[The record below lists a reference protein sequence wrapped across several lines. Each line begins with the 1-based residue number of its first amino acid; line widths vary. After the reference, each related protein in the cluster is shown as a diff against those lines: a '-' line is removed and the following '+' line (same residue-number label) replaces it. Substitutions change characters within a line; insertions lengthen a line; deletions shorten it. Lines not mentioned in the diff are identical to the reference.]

1 LSSVSFHKKRIEE
14 CLRENIQINE
24 REAQIE
30 AENILKFALK
40 KPSSFFIS
48 NQKTN
53 IDKIQEELISSIL
66 KKRIKSEPLAYILN
80 EWDFYG
86 ETFYLDKNSLI
97 PRQDTELLIDL
108 VLKRYDKGS
117 KLNILDLGT
126 GSGVIGITLSKLY
139 PNSMI
144 TISDISSKALNVAN
158 KNIKNHNV
166 TNIRSLE
173 SDWFDSFKEEE
184 LFDLILTNPPY
195 ISKDDDHLNNLELGY
210 EPSNALVA
218 SKNGF
223 ADIFKIIDTSPRFL
237 NSEGLL
243 MIEHG
248 YTQGNRV
255 KNYFQQKS
263 FNNIKQHRDIN
274 QKIRVTSASKIKI

>member
-1 LSSVSFHKKRIEE
+1 MSSVSFQKKRIEE

-24 REAQIE
+24 REAHIE

-53 IDKIQEELISSIL
+53 IDEIQEELISSIL

-144 TISDISSKALNVAN
+144 TISDISSKALDVAN

-173 SDWFDSFKEEE
+173 SDWFNSFKEKE

-195 ISKDDDHLNNLELGY
+195 ISKDDDHLNNLELSY

-255 KNYFQQKS
+255 KNYFQQKP

>member
-1 LSSVSFHKKRIEE
+1 LSSVSYQKKRIEE

-30 AENILKFALK
+30 AEYILKFALK

-48 NQKTN
+48 NQKIN
-53 IDKIQEELISSIL
+53 IDKTQEEFISSIL
-66 KKRIKSEPLAYILN
+66 KKRIKHEPLAYIFN

-86 ETFYLDKNSLI
+86 KTFYLDKNSLI
-97 PRQDTELLIDL
+97 PRQDTELLIDI
-108 VLKRYDKGS
+108 VLKEFDKES

-139 PNSMI
+139 PNSTI
-144 TISDISSKALNVAN
+144 IISDIASKALKVAN
-158 KNIKNHNV
+158 KNIKKHNA

-173 SDWFDSFKEEE
+173 SDWFDSFKEKE

-195 ISKDDDHLNNLELGY
+195 ISKDDVHLNNLELGY

-218 SKNGF
+218 ANDGF

-248 YTQGNRV
+248 HTQGHSV

-263 FNNIKQHRDIN
+263 FDNIKQHRDIN
-274 QKIRVTSASKIKI
+274 QKIRVTSASKIKV

>member
-1 LSSVSFHKKRIEE
+1 MSSVSFHKKRIEE

-173 SDWFDSFKEEE
+173 SDWFNSFKEKE

-210 EPSNALVA
+210 EPTNALVA

-248 YTQGNRV
+248 YRQGNRV

>member
-1 LSSVSFHKKRIEE
+1 MSSVSFHKKRIEKS
-14 CLRENIQINE
+14 LRENIQINE

-40 KPSSFFIS
+40 KSSSFFIS

-53 IDKIQEELISSIL
+53 IDKLQEELISSIL

-166 TNIRSLE
+166 SNIRSLE
-173 SDWFDSFKEEE
+173 SDWFNSFKEKE

-195 ISKDDDHLNNLELGY
+195 ISKDDGHLNNLELGY

>member
-1 LSSVSFHKKRIEE
+1 MSSVSFHKKRIEE

-108 VLKRYDKGS
+108 VLKRFDKGS

-173 SDWFDSFKEEE
+173 SDWFNSFKEKE

-195 ISKDDDHLNNLELGY
+195 IAKDDDHLNNLELGY

>member
-1 LSSVSFHKKRIEE
+1 MASVSFHKKRIEA

-173 SDWFDSFKEEE
+173 SDWFDNFKEEE

>member
-1 LSSVSFHKKRIEE
+1 MSSVSFHKKRIEE

-108 VLKRYDKGS
+108 VLKRYDKGC
-117 KLNILDLGT
+117 KLNVLDLGT

-173 SDWFDSFKEEE
+173 SDWFNSFKEKE

>member
-1 LSSVSFHKKRIEE
+1 MSSVSFHKKRIEE

-66 KKRIKSEPLAYILN
+66 KKRVKSEPLAYILN

-173 SDWFDSFKEEE
+173 SDWFNSFKEKE

>member
-1 LSSVSFHKKRIEE
+1 MSSVSFHKKRIEA

-166 TNIRSLE
+166 RNIRSLE
-173 SDWFDSFKEEE
+173 SDWFNGFREKE
-184 LFDLILTNPPY
+184 LFDLIVTNPPY

-210 EPSNALVA
+210 EPKNALVA

>member
-1 LSSVSFHKKRIEE
+1 MSSVSFHKKRIEE

-48 NQKTN
+48 NQKKN

-166 TNIRSLE
+166 SNIRSLE
-173 SDWFDSFKEEE
+173 SDWFNSFKEKE

>member
-1 LSSVSFHKKRIEE
+1 MSSVSYQKKRIEE

-30 AENILKFALK
+30 AEYILKFALK

-48 NQKTN
+48 NQKIN
-53 IDKIQEELISSIL
+53 IDKTQEEFISSIL
-66 KKRIKSEPLAYILN
+66 KKRIKHEPLAYIFN

-173 SDWFDSFKEEE
+173 SDWFNSFKEKE

>member
-1 LSSVSFHKKRIEE
+1 MSSVSFHKKRIEE

-30 AENILKFALK
+30 AENILKFVLK

-48 NQKTN
+48 NQKKN

-108 VLKRYDKGS
+108 VLKRYDKES

-158 KNIKNHNV
+158 KNIKKHSV
-166 TNIRSLE
+166 TNIRSLK
-173 SDWFDSFKEEE
+173 SNWFDSFHEKE

-195 ISKDDDHLNNLELGY
+195 ISKDDVHLNNLELVY
-210 EPSNALVA
+210 EPSNALISA
-218 SKNGF
+218 NDGF
-223 ADIFKIIDTSPRFL
+223 ADIFKIVDASPRFL
-237 NSEGLL
+237 KSEGLL

-248 YTQGNRV
+248 HTQGNRV

-263 FNNIKQHRDIN
+263 FDNIKQHRDIN
-274 QKIRVTSASKIKI
+274 EKIRVTSASKIKV

>member
-1 LSSVSFHKKRIEE
+1 MSSVSFHKKRIED
-14 CLRENIQINE
+14 CLRKNIQINE

-30 AENILKFALK
+30 AEYILKFALK

-48 NQKTN
+48 NQKIN
-53 IDKIQEELISSIL
+53 IDKTQEEFISSIL
-66 KKRIKSEPLAYILN
+66 KKRIKHEPLAYIFN

-97 PRQDTELLIDL
+97 PRQDTELLIDI
-108 VLKRYDKGS
+108 VLKEFDKES

-126 GSGVIGITLSKLY
+126 GSGIIGITLSKLY
-139 PNSMI
+139 PNSTI
-144 TISDISSKALNVAN
+144 IISDISSKALKVAN
-158 KNIKNHNV
+158 KNIKKHNA
-166 TNIRSLE
+166 TNIYTLE
-173 SDWFDSFKEEE
+173 SDWFDNIQEKE

-195 ISKDDDHLNNLELGY
+195 ISKDDVHLNNLELGY

-218 SKNGF
+218 ANDGF

-248 YTQGNRV
+248 HTQGHSV

-263 FNNIKQHRDIN
+263 FDNIKQHRDIN
-274 QKIRVTSASKIKI
+274 QKIRVTSASKIKV

>member
-1 LSSVSFHKKRIEE
+1 MSSVSYQKKRIEE

-97 PRQDTELLIDL
+97 PRQDTELLIDI
-108 VLKRYDKGS
+108 VLKEFDKES

-139 PNSMI
+139 PNSTI
-144 TISDISSKALNVAN
+144 IISDISSKALKVAN
-158 KNIKNHNV
+158 KNIKKHNA
-166 TNIRSLE
+166 TNIYTLE
-173 SDWFDSFKEEE
+173 SDWFDNIQEKE

-195 ISKDDDHLNNLELGY
+195 ISKDDVHLNNLELGY
-210 EPSNALVA
+210 EPSNALIA
-218 SKNGF
+218 SNNGF
-223 ADIFKIIDTSPRFL
+223 ADILKIIDTSPRFL

-248 YTQGNRV
+248 YTQGNKV

>member
-97 PRQDTELLIDL
+97 PRQDTELIIDL
-108 VLKRYDKGS
+108 VLKRFDRAS

-139 PNSMI
+139 PNSII

-158 KNIKNHNV
+158 KNIKKHSV
-166 TNIRSLE
+166 TNIRSLK
-173 SDWFDSFKEEE
+173 SNWFDSFHEKE

-195 ISKDDDHLNNLELGY
+195 ISKDDVHLNNLELVY
-210 EPSNALVA
+210 EPSNALISA
-218 SKNGF
+218 NDGF
-223 ADIFKIIDTSPRFL
+223 ADIFKIVDASPRFL
-237 NSEGLL
+237 KSEGLL

-248 YTQGNRV
+248 HTQGNRV
-255 KNYFQQKS
+255 KNYFHKKS

>member
-1 LSSVSFHKKRIEE
+1 MSSVSFHKKRIEA

-80 EWDFYG
+80 ELDFYG

-173 SDWFDSFKEEE
+173 SDWFNSFKEKE

-223 ADIFKIIDTSPRFL
+223 ADIFKIIDTTPRFL
-237 NSEGLL
+237 NLEGLL

-248 YTQGNRV
+248 HTQGNRV

>member
-1 LSSVSFHKKRIEE
+1 
-14 CLRENIQINE
+14 
-24 REAQIE
+24 
-30 AENILKFALK
+30 
-40 KPSSFFIS
+40 
-48 NQKTN
+48 
-53 IDKIQEELISSIL
+53 
-66 KKRIKSEPLAYILN
+66 LN

-248 YTQGNRV
+248 HTQGNRV

>member
-14 CLRENIQINE
+14 CLKKNIQINE

-30 AENILKFALK
+30 AEYILRFALK
-40 KPSSFFIS
+40 KPSTFFIC

-53 IDKIQEELISSIL
+53 IDKIQEDFISSIL
-66 KKRIKSEPLAYILN
+66 RKRIKGEPLAYIFN

-97 PRQDTELLIDL
+97 PRQDTELIIDL
-108 VLKRYDKGS
+108 VIKKFGKES

-126 GSGVIGITLSKLY
+126 GSGVIGITLSKLF
-139 PNSMI
+139 PNSTI

-158 KNIKNHNV
+158 KNIKKHSV
-166 TNIRSLE
+166 TNIRTLK
-173 SDWFDSFKEEE
+173 SDWFDNIQEKE

-195 ISKDDDHLNNLELGY
+195 ISKDDVHLNNLELGY
-210 EPSNALVA
+210 EPSNALVSA
-218 SKNGF
+218 NNGF
-223 ADIFKIIDTSPRFL
+223 ADIFKIIDISPRFL

-248 YTQGNRV
+248 HTQGNGV
-255 KNYFQQKS
+255 KNYFQHKS
-263 FNNIKQHRDIN
+263 FENIKQHRDIN
-274 QKIRVTSASKIKI
+274 QKIRVTSASKIKV

>member
-1 LSSVSFHKKRIEE
+1 MSSVSFHKKRIEE

-173 SDWFDSFKEEE
+173 SDWFDNFKEKE

-210 EPSNALVA
+210 EPSNGLVA

-223 ADIFKIIDTSPRFL
+223 ADMFKIIDTSPRFFK
-237 NSEGLL
+237 SEGLL

-248 YTQGNRV
+248 HTQGNRV

>member
-1 LSSVSFHKKRIEE
+1 
-14 CLRENIQINE
+14 
-24 REAQIE
+24 
-30 AENILKFALK
+30 
-40 KPSSFFIS
+40 
-48 NQKTN
+48 
-53 IDKIQEELISSIL
+53 LISSIL

-173 SDWFDSFKEEE
+173 SDWFNSFKEKE

-263 FNNIKQHRDIN
+263 FNNIEQHRDIN

>member
-173 SDWFDSFKEEE
+173 SDWFNSFKEKK

>member
-1 LSSVSFHKKRIEE
+1 LSSVSYQKKRIEE

-173 SDWFDSFKEEE
+173 SDWFNSFKEKE
-184 LFDLILTNPPY
+184 LFDLILTNSPY

-210 EPSNALVA
+210 EPSYALVA
-218 SKNGF
+218 AKNGF

-248 YTQGNRV
+248 HTQGNRV

>member
-14 CLRENIQINE
+14 CLRKNIQINE

-30 AENILKFALK
+30 AEYILRFALK

-48 NQKTN
+48 NQKF
-53 IDKIQEELISSIL
+53 KINKILEEFISSIL
-66 KKRIKSEPLAYILN
+66 KKRIKREPLAYIFN

-97 PRQDTELLIDL
+97 PRQDTELIIDL
-108 VLKRYDKGS
+108 VIDKES

-139 PNSMI
+139 PNSII

-173 SDWFDSFKEEE
+173 SDWFDNFKEKE

-195 ISKDDDHLNNLELGY
+195 ISKDDVHLNNLELGY

-218 SKNGF
+218 ANDGF
-223 ADIFKIIDTSPRFL
+223 ADIFKIIDTSPKFL
-237 NSEGLL
+237 NSGGLL
-243 MIEHG
+243 IIEHG
-248 YTQGNRV
+248 HTQGNRV
-255 KNYFQQKS
+255 KNYFQHRS
-263 FNNIKQHRDIN
+263 FDNIKQHQDIN
-274 QKIRVTSASKIKI
+274 QKIRVTSASKIKV

>member
-1 LSSVSFHKKRIEE
+1 MSSVSFHKKRIEE

-24 REAQIE
+24 REAHIE
-30 AENILKFALK
+30 AE
-40 KPSSFFIS
+40 
-48 NQKTN
+48 T
-53 IDKIQEELISSIL
+53 QEEFISSIL
-66 KKRIKSEPLAYILN
+66 EKRIKREPLAYIFN

-86 ETFYLDKNSLI
+86 KTFYLDKNSLI

-173 SDWFDSFKEEE
+173 SDWFNSFKEKE

-195 ISKDDDHLNNLELGY
+195 ISKDDDHLNNLELSY

-237 NSEGLL
+237 NLEGLL

-248 YTQGNRV
+248 HTQGNRV
-255 KNYFQQKS
+255 KNYFQQKP

>member
-1 LSSVSFHKKRIEE
+1 LSSVSFHKKRIEA

-108 VLKRYDKGS
+108 VLKRYDKES

-158 KNIKNHNV
+158 KNIKNHN
-166 TNIRSLE
+166 
-173 SDWFDSFKEEE
+173 
-184 LFDLILTNPPY
+184 
-195 ISKDDDHLNNLELGY
+195 
-210 EPSNALVA
+210 SN
-218 SKNGF
+218 KYPFFG
-223 ADIFKIIDTSPRFL
+223 K
-237 NSEGLL
+237 
-243 MIEHG
+243 
-248 YTQGNRV
+248 
-255 KNYFQQKS
+255 
-263 FNNIKQHRDIN
+263 
-274 QKIRVTSASKIKI
+274 

>member
-1 LSSVSFHKKRIEE
+1 MSSVSFHKKRIEA

-108 VLKRYDKGS
+108 VLKKYDKES

-139 PNSMI
+139 PNSMF

-173 SDWFDSFKEEE
+173 SDWFDNFKEEE

-223 ADIFKIIDTSPRFL
+223 ADIFKIIDISPRFL

-248 YTQGNRV
+248 HTQGNRV
-255 KNYFQQKS
+255 KNYFKQKS
-263 FNNIKQHRDIN
+263 FKNIKQHRDIN

>member
-173 SDWFDSFKEEE
+173 SDWFNSFKEKE

-274 QKIRVTSASKIKI
+274 KKIRVTSASKIKI